1 MTTMMTIQE
10 MIPWPSD
17 PTNTDAIK
25 EVVAVAEVVA
35 EAIITIAEVLKTM
48 TRLVA
53 SSSTSSRWTR
63 MVIMSR
69 ADASSSAISPSRRNG
84 SI

>member
-1 MTTMMTIQE
+1 MMTIQE

-35 EAIITIAEVLKTM
+35 EAIITIAEVLTTM
-48 TRLVA
+48 TPLVA
-53 SSSTSSRWTR
+53 SSSTSSR
-63 MVIMSR
+63 
-69 ADASSSAISPSRRNG
+69 
-84 SI
+84 